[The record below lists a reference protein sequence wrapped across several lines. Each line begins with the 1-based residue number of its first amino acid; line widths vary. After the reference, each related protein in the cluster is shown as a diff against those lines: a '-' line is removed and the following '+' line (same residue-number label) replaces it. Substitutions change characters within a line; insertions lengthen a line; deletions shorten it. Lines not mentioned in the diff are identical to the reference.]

1 MATYRITYTD
11 KNKSAPLGSFEG
23 QWRDAD
29 ANEVKRVVNN
39 LSLLVTGLSE
49 DPEGTISVGDISA
62 VVELTDVDDV
72 IVEHGLGK
80 KPSLQAFDSAWNSVE
95 VYYKHIN
102 NNSLR
107 IITNKSWTGHI
118 TLN

>member
-11 KNKSAPLGSFEG
+11 KNKNAPLGSFEG

-49 DPEGTISVGDISA
+49 DPEGPLSIGDVH
-62 VVELTDVDDV
+62 VVVDLTDVDD
-72 IVEHGLGK
+72 ITIEHGLGK
-80 KPSLQAFDSAWNSVE
+80 RPAVAVFDPSWESVE
-95 VYYKHIN
+95 AYYKHVN
-102 NNSLR
+102 ENSTR
-107 IITNKSWTGHI
+107 FVFNKTFTGHI

>member
-11 KNKSAPLGSFEG
+11 KNKNAPLGSFEG

-39 LSLLVTGLSE
+39 LSLLVTELSE
-49 DPEGTISVGDISA
+49 DPEGSISVGDVSA
-62 VVELTDVDDV
+62 VVDLTDVTDV
-72 IVEHGLGK
+72 VIEHGLGK
-80 KPSLQAFDSAWNSVE
+80 KPSLQAFDDTWNSVE
-95 VYYKHIN
+95 VYFKHIDN
-102 NNSLR
+102 DSLR
-107 IITNKSWTGHI
+107 LITNKTWTGHI